1 MGTVAGGMSE
11 VTQSGAKKARKDT
24 VKVTNKK
31 KDPAAL
37 AKLEEGDQAMKD
49 GNFALAK
56 QCFDEA
62 TELAKNST
70 VEKVQKIKAPKQ
82 PKAKA
87 EEKAAES
94 AAAAEEPENECVL

>member
-1 MGTVAGGMSE
+1 MWRYFDPVHRTCGFQ

-49 GNFALAK
+49 GKFALAK
-56 QCFDEA
+56 
-62 TELAKNST
+62 
-70 VEKVQKIKAPKQ
+70 
-82 PKAKA
+82 
-87 EEKAAES
+87 
-94 AAAAEEPENECVL
+94 VLHSSCCCRAL